1 MKKKYIIFDFNWTL
15 LDDKTK
21 EFFEWVPELLKELS
35 KRYKLFLSS
44 QSDDE
49 AIKDFLKKEWVYE
62 YFDIVFGSSVMKKW
76 PKHVEVFN
84 LYLDDR
90 DFENRTIYV
99 WDSEFDREIAKEA
112 WISFVKIWKEWKDY
126 YEIDKIT
133 DLKEFISKV
142 K

>member
-1 MKKKYIIFDFNWTL
+1 M
-15 LDDKTK
+15 
-21 EFFEWVPELLKELS
+21 
-35 KRYKLFLSS
+35 SS

-62 YFDIVFGSSVMKKW
+62 YFDIVFGSSVMEKW
-76 PKHVEVFN
+76 PKHIEVFN

-112 WISFVKIWKEWKDY
+112 WISFVKIWKEGKDY

-133 DLKEFISKV
+133 DLKDFISKV